1 MTADELK
8 SVLHYDPDTG
18 AFSWKTE
25 NRNGWKPGLPAGSK
39 GRFGTS
45 KKEYVQIMI
54 GRRKYYAH
62 RLAWLYMTGE
72 MPALRVAHLNNDG
85 TDNRWCNLVHE
96 SSAETTIRTR
106 PDLARRGLYP
116 GVREVPGKRFE
127 ARIKMNGDYVH
138 IGSFKTPEL
147 AKAARDSYLEQAEK
161 LRDEKMARLRKQIQK
176 LESMDFK

>member
-39 GRFGTS
+39 GRFGAS

-96 SSAETTIRTR
+96 SAFETQIRNH
-106 PDLARRGLYP
+106 PDLPSGGEYP
-116 GVREVPGKRFE
+116 GVRRRGNRFE
-127 ARIKMNGDYVH
+127 ARVKVKGGYVTV
-138 IGSFKTPEL
+138 GYFDTPEL
-147 AKAARDSYLEQAEK
+147 AHRARTDAVK
-161 LRDEKMARLRKQIQK
+161 TLRPRSTQ
-176 LESMDFK
+176 